1 MAVFLSDEWFNEVDR
16 LTEEAGN
23 LNASPSLAN
32 MQMNLNVTESTNG
45 NVEAHLADGILKKG
59 YVDADTTVIIDEST
73 LKNVLFDG
81 NMNKAM
87 EAFMSG
93 KIRIEGDMSQMMAL
107 QSVKPSI
114 EQKELFKKIYA
125 MTDHA

>member
-59 YVDADTTVIIDEST
+59 YIDADTTVIIDEST